1 MEATVHAESGMPLRH
16 HGGLPTLVQ
25 ASAMMAMRQFR
36 STMLMENLHKT
47 NRYL

>member
-1 MEATVHAESGMPLRH
+1 MPQRQ
-16 HGGLPTLVQ
+16 HGGLLTLVQ

-36 STMLMENLHKT
+36 STMLIENLHKT